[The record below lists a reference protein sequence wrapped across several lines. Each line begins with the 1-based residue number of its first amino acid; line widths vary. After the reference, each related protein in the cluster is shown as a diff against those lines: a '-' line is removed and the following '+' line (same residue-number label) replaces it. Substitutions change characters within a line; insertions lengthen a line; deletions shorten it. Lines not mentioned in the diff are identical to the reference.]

1 MARRPIITREVS
13 NSVATVLAVNA
24 TTHAVSTV
32 EITLPTVYDDNA
44 KALTYINKNYATTD
58 GTIYAAV
65 TELKTVSTLLGMW
78 LEDFIKASFPLDPDT
93 RKPLDGTDDTDDTDD
108 K

>member
-24 TTHAVSTV
+24 STHEVSTV
-32 EITLPTVYDDNA
+32 KITLPTVYDDNA
-44 KALTYINKNYATTD
+44 KALTYIVKNHAPTD

-65 TELKTVSTLLGMW
+65 TALETVSTMYGMW
-78 LEDFIKASFPLDPDT
+78 LEDFINHAFPLDPET
-93 RKPLDGTDDTDDTDD
+93 RKPIGDTSDDTDD
-108 K
+108 